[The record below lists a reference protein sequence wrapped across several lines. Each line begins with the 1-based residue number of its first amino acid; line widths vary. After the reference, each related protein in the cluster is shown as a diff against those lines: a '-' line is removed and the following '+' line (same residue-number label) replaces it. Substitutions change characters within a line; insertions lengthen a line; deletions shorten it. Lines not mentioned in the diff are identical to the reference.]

1 MHIGF
6 YAPLKAP
13 DHPAPSGDRALAQL
27 MWRVFEHTGHRV
39 SLMSRFRSLDIQGDP
54 KQQRQL
60 AEDGGLEAERLSEQ
74 LLTATVGEKPDLWFS
89 YHLYHKAPDWIG
101 PSVTT
106 RLGIPYVVAEASYAP
121 SQENGPWDIG
131 LRQTAQAL
139 SQARGVLSL
148 NPRDVKCIQGLLN
161 PGARQLLLK
170 PFLVDA
176 FPPDRSQR
184 KRRAKLAKHYGL
196 VVDQPWLIAVAM
208 MRSGDKSRSYS
219 MLAQS
224 LSLMEDLPWQI
235 ILVGDGPARAE
246 IEKAFTSVAQQ
257 RVCFCGQ
264 LVPLAT
270 ADLLTAADLF
280 TWPAVNEAFGMA
292 ILEAHRHGLPV
303 VAGYTDG
310 VATLVNDGQT
320 GLLAR
325 PVDPMVFANAIRKL
339 LEDADLR
346 RQMSLNARD
355 KFLEQHNFDAAA
367 IQIHQFLLQ
376 VQP

>member
-6 YAPLKAP
+6 YAPLQAP

-54 KQQRQL
+54 KRQIEL
-60 AEDGGLEAERLSEQ
+60 AEAGALEARRLSGQ
-74 LLTATVGEKPDLWFS
+74 LLTATAGERPDLWFS

-101 PSVTT
+101 PSVAT

-131 LRQTAQAL
+131 LRQTAKAL

-148 NPRDVKCIQGLLN
+148 NPRDLKCIQSLLN
-161 PGARQLLLK
+161 PRARQLLLK

-176 FPPDRSQR
+176 FPPDHSHREH
-184 KRRAKLAKHYGL
+184 RAKLAKHYGL

-208 MRSGDKSRSYS
+208 MRPGDKSSSYS

-224 LSLMEDLPWQI
+224 LSLIEDLPWQI

-246 IEKAFTSVAQQ
+246 IEKAFASVAQQ

-264 LVPLAT
+264 LNPSAT
-270 ADLLTAADLF
+270 AELLTAADLF
-280 TWPAVNEAFGMA
+280 TWPAMNEAFGMA

-310 VATLVNDGQT
+310 VASLVNDGQT
-320 GLLAR
+320 GLLTR
-325 PVDPMVFANAIRKL
+325 PPEPVVFANAIRRL
-339 LEDADLR
+339 LEDPDLR
-346 RQMSLNARD
+346 RRMALSARD
-355 KFLEQHNFDAAA
+355 KFLEQHDFDAAA
-367 IQIHQFLLQ
+367 SRIHQFLLQ
-376 VQP
+376 VRP

>member
-54 KQQRQL
+54 KRQRQL
-60 AEDGGLEAERLSEQ
+60 AKDAGLEAERLSEQ
-74 LLTATVGEKPDLWFS
+74 LLTATAGEQPDLWFS

-131 LRQTAQAL
+131 LRQTAKAL

-148 NPRDVKCIQGLLN
+148 NPRDLKCIQGLLN
-161 PGARQLLLK
+161 PDARQLLLK

-176 FPPDRSQR
+176 LPSDRPHR
-184 KRRAKLAKHYGL
+184 ERRAKLAKHYGL
-196 VVDQPWLIAVAM
+196 AVDQPWLIAVAM

-224 LSLMEDLPWQI
+224 LSLIEDLPWQI
-235 ILVGDGPARAE
+235 ILVGDGPARTE
-246 IEKAFTSVAQQ
+246 IEKAFASVAQQ
-257 RVCFCGQ
+257 RVCCCGQ
-264 LVPLAT
+264 LDPLAT
-270 ADLLTAADLF
+270 ADLLAAADLF
-280 TWPAVNEAFGMA
+280 TWPAMNEAFGMA

-310 VATLVNDGQT
+310 VASLVNDGQT
-320 GLLAR
+320 GLLTR
-325 PVDPMVFANAIRKL
+325 PPEPVVFASSIRKL

-346 RQMSLNARD
+346 RKMSLNARD
-355 KFLEQHNFDAAA
+355 KFLKQHDFDAAA
-367 IQIHQFLLQ
+367 SRIHQFLLQ
-376 VQP
+376 MQP

>member
-1 MHIGF
+1 
-6 YAPLKAP
+6 
-13 DHPAPSGDRALAQL
+13 

-54 KQQRQL
+54 KRQRQL
-60 AEDGGLEAERLSEQ
+60 AKDAGLEAERLSEQ
-74 LLTATVGEKPDLWFS
+74 LLTATAGEQPDLWFS

-131 LRQTAQAL
+131 LRQTAKAL

-148 NPRDVKCIQGLLN
+148 NPRDLKCIQGLLN
-161 PGARQLLLK
+161 PDARQLLLK

-176 FPPDRSQR
+176 LPSDRPHR
-184 KRRAKLAKHYGL
+184 ERRAKLAKHYGL
-196 VVDQPWLIAVAM
+196 AVDQPWLIAVAM
-208 MRSGDKSRSYS
+208 MRTGDKSRSYS

-224 LSLMEDLPWQI
+224 LSLTEDLPWQI
-235 ILVGDGPARAE
+235 ILVGDGPARTE
-246 IEKAFTSVAQQ
+246 IEKAFASVAQQ

-264 LVPLAT
+264 LDPLAT
-270 ADLLTAADLF
+270 ADLLAAADLF
-280 TWPAVNEAFGMA
+280 TWPAMNEAFGMA

-310 VATLVNDGQT
+310 VASLVNDGQT
-320 GLLAR
+320 GLLTR
-325 PVDPMVFANAIRKL
+325 PPEPVVFASSIRKL

-346 RQMSLNARD
+346 RKMSLNARD
-355 KFLEQHNFDAAA
+355 KFLKQHDFDAAA
-367 IQIHQFLLQ
+367 SRIHQFLLQ
-376 VQP
+376 MQP

>member
-6 YAPLKAP
+6 YAPLKTP

-60 AEDGGLEAERLSEQ
+60 AKNAGIESRRLSGK
-74 LLTATVGEKPDLWFS
+74 LLTATAGERPDLWFS

-101 PSVTT
+101 PSVAT

-131 LRQTAQAL
+131 LRQTAKAL
-139 SQARGVLSL
+139 SHARGVLSL
-148 NPRDVKCIQGLLN
+148 NPRDLKCIQGLLN
-161 PGARQLLLK
+161 PDAHQLLLK

-176 FPPDRSQR
+176 FPADRSHR
-184 KRRAKLAKHYGL
+184 ERRAKLAKHYGL
-196 VVDQPWLIAVAM
+196 AVDQPWLIAVAM
-208 MRSGDKSRSYS
+208 MRLGDKSRSYS

-224 LSLMEDLPWQI
+224 LSLIEDLPWQI
-235 ILVGDGPARAE
+235 ILVGDGPARTE
-246 IEKAFTSVAQQ
+246 IEKAFASVAQQ

-264 LVPLAT
+264 LDPVAT

-280 TWPAVNEAFGMA
+280 TWPAINEAFGMA

-310 VATLVNDGQT
+310 VASLVNDGQT
-320 GLLAR
+320 GLLTR
-325 PVDPMVFANAIRKL
+325 PPEPVVFASAIRKL
-339 LEDADLR
+339 LEDPDLR
-346 RQMSLNARD
+346 RRMALSARD
-355 KFLEQHNFDAAA
+355 KFLEQHDFDAAA
-367 IQIHQFLLQ
+367 SRIQQFLLQ
-376 VQP
+376 VRP